1 MKKTLLIIVACL
13 VSLGVNSQNGKKF
26 KYEKSQFGAYV
37 VTPIFDQS
45 KGEGKIGVAS
55 FSNPFYISDVFD
67 KITKQVI
74 TKEKVDSLYS
84 DASYYIS
91 LSSKGEI
98 INCWFSLNGKDLNV
112 ISDDDFYKLYRL
124 IKKTKIDMSIVKIG
138 LPDSYTQDTTF
149 DYTVI
154 TGTLIPKDLRN
165 KFKKHN

>member
-26 KYEKSQFGAYV
+26 KYEKNQFGAYV

-45 KGEGKIGVAS
+45 KGVGKIGVAS

-67 KITKQVI
+67 KITKKVI

>member
-1 MKKTLLIIVACL
+1 M
-13 VSLGVNSQNGKKF
+13 
-26 KYEKSQFGAYV
+26 
-37 VTPIFDQS
+37 
-45 KGEGKIGVAS
+45 
-55 FSNPFYISDVFD
+55 
-67 KITKQVI
+67 

-124 IKKTKIDMSIVKIG
+124 FKKTKIDMSIVKIG
-138 LPDSYTQDTTF
+138 LPDSFTQDTTF